1 MGSGAVSKAT
11 KGQCNAKDTKTHT
24 VTHRHACDRVPSLL
38 QFPLRLV
45 VLVVVVTLNCM
56 RK

>member
-1 MGSGAVSKAT
+1 MGPGAVSKAT